1 MSPNIELRNYSFRTS
16 DTEIWLL
23 KNISLKIEPGERL
36 GITGPSGSGK
46 STLCQ
51 VLAGLQSL
59 TLHGS
64 SSGSLL
70 IAGSEIVQPTT
81 LSLEEKFHPIRTGFV
96 LQNPESQIFSDT
108 IIDEIKYGLLDC
120 SEEKVLQTLRSVQME
135 HLAYHSTQ
143 TLSLGQKQRLV
154 IAAFLATDPQLL
166 ILDEP
171 SNFLDAAGAEQ
182 LFTLLRTLPMT
193 QIIIEHDLER
203 LCEYSDYIIE
213 LENGMI
219 AAEGT
224 PPEWLGKTKYH
235 PRFYQVASAFYTNSA
250 LEASVPS
257 ILLTKLHRKE
267 IKEITFSSPKKVQ
280 DSEQSILECNDITCG
295 YQSGTPI
302 LRQISFTASV
312 GERIAL
318 LGLNGSGKTTL
329 LKCLCGLIEP
339 WEGSVRIAG
348 EKPLPKSTGFVY
360 QNPDYQIFEQTV
372 FYECAF
378 TLRMQRLA
386 EPEIAKRVEFWLKET
401 GLWELRERL
410 PLTLSY
416 GEKRRLTLASVLV
429 AQPRIV
435 LFDEPTT
442 ALDDQNVQNLS
453 ELFLRLTDQQEI
465 ALCFSTHDI
474 DFALDTA
481 TRIILLDQGR
491 IVRDLQRTE
500 VTFHDLSILKMPLP
514 FSCKIYQ
521 NNNANYR
528 PLGTRQLIESM
539 RRQ

>member
-1 MSPNIELRNYSFRTS
+1 
-16 DTEIWLL
+16 
-23 KNISLKIEPGERL
+23 LKIEPGERL

-46 STLCQ
+46 STLCH

-59 TLHGS
+59 TLYGS

-235 PRFYQVASAFYTNSA
+235 PRFYQVASAFYTNTA

-267 IKEITFSSPKKVQ
+267 IKKVTFSSPKKVQ

-360 QNPDYQIFEQTV
+360 QNPDYQIFDQTV

-491 IVRDLQRTE
+491 IVRDIQRTE

>member
-1 MSPNIELRNYSFRTS
+1 LSPNIELRDYSFRAS
-16 DTEIWLL
+16 DTETWLL

-46 STLCQ
+46 STLCH

-70 IAGSEIVQPTT
+70 IAGSKIVQPTT

-108 IIDEIKYGLLDC
+108 IIDEIQYGLHDC
-120 SEEKVLQTLRSVQME
+120 SEEKALQTLRSVQME
-135 HLAYHSTQ
+135 DLAYHSTQ

-154 IAAFLATDPQLL
+154 IAAFLAADPELL

-171 SNFLDAAGAEQ
+171 TNFLDAAGAEQ
-182 LFTLLRTLPMT
+182 LFTLLKTLPMT

-219 AAEGT
+219 VAEGT
-224 PPEWLGKTKYH
+224 PTEWLCKTKHH
-235 PRFYQVASAFYTNSA
+235 PRFYQVASAFYTDTA

-267 IKEITFSSPKKVQ
+267 IINVTFNSPRKVK
-280 DSEQSILECNDITCG
+280 DSEQSIILCNDITCG

-302 LRQISFTASV
+302 LRQISFTASA

-348 EKPLPKSTGFVY
+348 EKPQPKSTGFVY

-372 FYECAF
+372 FDECAF
-378 TLRMQRLA
+378 TLRMQHLA

-429 AQPRIV
+429 AQPHVV

-442 ALDDQNVQNLS
+442 ALDNQNVQNLS

-491 IVRDLQRTE
+491 TLKDLQRTE

-514 FSCKIYQ
+514 FSCKILQ
-521 NNNANYR
+521 NKKANYH
-528 PLGTRQLIESM
+528 PMGTRQFIESM

>member
-46 STLCQ
+46 STLCH

-59 TLHGS
+59 TLYGS

-108 IIDEIKYGLLDC
+108 IIDEIKYGLHDC

-360 QNPDYQIFEQTV
+360 QNPDYQIFDQTV

-491 IVRDLQRTE
+491 IVRDIQRTE

-528 PLGTRQLIESM
+528 PLGTKQLIESM